1 MSSNYKEFGSHEV
14 CLMACLAHYMSIQ
27 VKSISRRHI
36 DDFFNLLPSNC
47 RRVNPYDHKALNH
60 KKGDV
65 SIENANYSNKKYNK
79 YNCAYNSIFFFI
91 DLISF
96 NLQLILALTSSSQSD
111 DDMRILLFIFA

>member
-65 SIENANYSNKKYNK
+65 SIENAKW
-79 YNCAYNSIFFFI
+79 
-91 DLISF
+91 DLIQKGS
-96 NLQLILALTSSSQSD
+96 LKEETLPD
-111 DDMRILLFIFA
+111 KGHK